1 MYLARLSS
9 AIMQTVHC
17 SQDLALQQPG
27 LPQGLFQRCTLELK
41 PLPTYNSSA
50 APWSPL
56 SLVSF
61 LHHQCLVMV
70 QTLSDLSVALTVLGF
85 AVASRGAEYGLFG
98 ASAFSVQDTD
108 LWKLGG
114 SG

>member
-1 MYLARLSS
+1 
-9 AIMQTVHC
+9 
-17 SQDLALQQPG
+17 
-27 LPQGLFQRCTLELK
+27 
-41 PLPTYNSSA
+41 
-50 APWSPL
+50 
-56 SLVSF
+56 
-61 LHHQCLVMV
+61 MV